1 MGGQG
6 VVKVEAR
13 SAQSAARSGRVLC
26 RARGWKMRDER
37 RLLLV
42 VGRSGDEVDL
52 NCLLFSIHF
61 PMYKIIMYKS
71 THSLHLVPGDEQVE

>member
-1 MGGQG
+1 MEG
-6 VVKVEAR
+6 
-13 SAQSAARSGRVLC
+13 
-26 RARGWKMRDER
+26 GWKLVLHRAQREAEGFFAER
-37 RLLLV
+37 E
-42 VGRSGDEVDL
+42 VGKCAMNDGCWWWLGDEVDL